1 MADTIW
7 LIAGLAGLTFAIRLA
22 GYMAGARLPATGRWA
37 RAFDALPGCLIAALV
52 TLLLAEAGRIEGL
65 AAAVAIAVAAVTRS
79 LPVTMIAGI
88 ATVAG
93 LQAVV

>member
-1 MADTIW
+1 MTEAVS

-22 GYMAGARLPATGRWA
+22 GYLAGAHLPATGRWA

-52 TLLLAEAGRIEGL
+52 TLLLAEAGRIEG
-65 AAAVAIAVAAVTRS
+65 VAAVVAFTVAAATRS

>member
-1 MADTIW
+1 MAETVW

-22 GYMAGARLPATGRWA
+22 GYLVGARLPTTGRWA

-52 TLLLAEAGRIEGL
+52 TLLLADAGRNE
-65 AAAVAIAVAAVTRS
+65 AVAAVIALAVAIITRS

-93 LQAVV
+93 LQALA

>member
-1 MADTIW
+1 MTEAVW

-22 GYMAGARLPATGRWA
+22 GYVVGAHLPATGRWA

-52 TLLLAEAGRIEGL
+52 TLLLAEAGHIEG
-65 AAAVAIAVAAVTRS
+65 VAAVVAFTVAAATRS

>member
-1 MADTIW
+1 MVETVW
-7 LIAGLAGLTFAIRLA
+7 LIAGLAGLTFTIRLS
-22 GYMAGARLPATGRWA
+22 GYLVGASLPATGRWT

-52 TLLLAEAGRIEGL
+52 TLLLSDAGANEGVAAVIAL
-65 AAAVAIAVAAVTRS
+65 AAAVITRS

-93 LQAVV
+93 LQALA